1 MTDQP
6 TREELVARIDEL
18 EAQLAEVIEHAARDR
33 ALIRQQLSE
42 TEDRVEDDL
51 QDERNTRG
59 REDAKITRRLSE
71 VEDRLDI
78 DASEAFATADGGHSL
93 SHLTPLQRLIR
104 HGPAG
109 AVEHPTATTHERA
122 REIALNFGR

>member
-78 DASEAFATADGGHSL
+78 DASEAFATADGGRWSQ
-93 SHLTPLQRLIR
+93 PFA
-104 HGPAG
+104 PD
-109 AVEHPTATTHERA
+109 ATSAADSSWSSRGGRTSNSYYTRTRA
-122 REIALNFGR
+122 